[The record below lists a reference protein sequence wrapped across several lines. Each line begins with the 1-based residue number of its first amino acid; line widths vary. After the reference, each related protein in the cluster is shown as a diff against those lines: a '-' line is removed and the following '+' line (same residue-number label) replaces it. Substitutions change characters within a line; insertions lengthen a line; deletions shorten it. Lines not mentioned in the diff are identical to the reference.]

1 MAEHH
6 NVRVARLILLGRER
20 PAENRLHSEGGKKS
34 GCCRATSYLLG
45 FVAFGQGKS
54 AVGVDG
60 HSVEDMVLIFPIKIV
75 CRGDRKPRH
84 SGKAGGRRNTP
95 DATQRVRVLERQRT

>member
-6 NVRVARLILLGRER
+6 NVGVARLILLGREH

-54 AVGVDG
+54 AVAVDG
-60 HSVEDMVLIFPIKIV
+60 HSDEDMVLIFPIKIV
-75 CRGDRKPRH
+75 CRGDRKRRH
-84 SGKAGGRRNTP
+84 SRKTFGWGNMP
-95 DATQRVRVLERQRT
+95 DANQ